1 MAEMFVE
8 CIAYGN
14 LHIWS
19 LKNAGKFKDYVNKNK
34 QTFDVAHSYNGCSS
48 APHYATMVVAVRLIS
63 LQVVAV
69 SHMNNHHCSVMPHA
83 ATTL

>member
-34 QTFDVAHSYNGCSS
+34 QTFDG
-48 APHYATMVVAVRLIS
+48 APLQRL
-63 LQVVAV
+63 
-69 SHMNNHHCSVMPHA
+69 
-83 ATTL
+83 

>member
-19 LKNAGKFKDYVNKNK
+19 LKNAKKFKDYVNKNK
-34 QTFDVAHSYNGCSS
+34 QTFDVAHI
-48 APHYATMVVAVRLIS
+48 T
-63 LQVVAV
+63 LQW
-69 SHMNNHHCSVMPHA
+69 
-83 ATTL
+83 L